1 VMNDFSNANYFPLDY
16 DAVEKEFLMLDVKL
30 EDITDAS
37 FLDSRMNINWSRA
50 TRVPETCLVDL
61 LETPTQA
68 MLFHTAFCG
77 STLLAKALDDAP
89 NIVSLKEPNSLLSIS
104 DASLR
109 FPNEELH
116 QSLQT
121 TLKLLGR
128 PWTHSGQTLIKP
140 TNSVNRLLPDTLKLM
155 RCKAILLYSSIEEF
169 IMSCCKKLPAADNH
183 IRWMAQHLFH
193 GTRLQ
198 RELGIPSNYRFHFL
212 EACVIAW
219 YAQMEWYAMALAD
232 DSDDKLHTL
241 DMQDLMASPEN
252 VVTSCAK
259 FLQFD
264 TSPFVISERVAKV
277 FSRNSKNASE
287 EYSPQIR
294 EKEREAVRTRFG
306 KELEMAMQWATEVI
320 APVAILPGDW
330 KPLPNYA

>member
-1 VMNDFSNANYFPLDY
+1 MNDFSNANYFPLDY
-16 DAVEKEFLMLDVKL
+16 DAVEKEFLMLDVRL

-50 TRVPETCLVDL
+50 TRVPENCLVDL

-77 STLLAKALDDAP
+77 STLLARALDEAP

-109 FPNEELH
+109 IPNEDLH

-128 PWTHSGQTLIKP
+128 PWTHSGLTLIKP

-155 RCKAILLYSSIEEF
+155 RCKAILLYSSLDEF
-169 IMSCCKKLPAADNH
+169 IISCCKKLPAADNQV
-183 IRWMAQHLFH
+183 RWMAQHLFH

-198 RELGIPSNYRFHFL
+198 RELGIPANYRFHFL

-219 YAQMEWYAMALAD
+219 YAQMEWYAMALAND
-232 DSDDKLHTL
+232 HDHKLHTL
-241 DMQDLMASPEN
+241 NMEDLMASPEN
-252 VVTSCAK
+252 VVASCAK

-264 TSPFVISERVAKV
+264 TSPFVISELVAKV
-277 FSRNSKNASE
+277 FSRNSKNAAE

-294 EKEREAVRTRFG
+294 EKEREAIRNRFG
-306 KELEMAMQWATEVI
+306 KELEMAMQWAAEVI